1 MFSSSKVFRYTV
13 VAQKTWY
20 TIDKQPHCP
29 EQMLIYHLRLWPSTE
44 YRIAGKFS
52 LVQIFVYLA
61 KKPTE
66 WIFVCFNFAYQSYK
80 TTPMPTAYIAAWW
93 SRSRF
98 MIKPFSFYFDCTTDQ
113 ESLGRQAAQRFG
125 KTLAARI
132 QSSCVARSKFTQKFL
147 IAQIFVVFIFAC
159 GTRMRNMW
167 KSAPCKNFPLYSIC
181 FSSPKTFMRT
191 CTCQQMH
198 EKRFLGSRTASTF
211 HSSLNMHCVNQ
222 FLVWISCLWCLC
234 FNMNLEIFFFRC
246 IW

>member
-1 MFSSSKVFRYTV
+1 
-13 VAQKTWY
+13 
-20 TIDKQPHCP
+20 
-29 EQMLIYHLRLWPSTE
+29 MLIYHLRLWPSTE
-44 YRIAGKFS
+44 YRIAGKFRWCKFSYIWPKSPQNEFSYVLISHTRATRPHLCLRPTLQHGDLAPGLWSS
-52 LVQIFVYLA
+52 L
-61 KKPTE
+61 
-66 WIFVCFNFAYQSYK
+66 
-80 TTPMPTAYIAAWW
+80 
-93 SRSRF
+93 
-98 MIKPFSFYFDCTTDQ
+98 FSFYFDCTTDQ

-132 QSSCVARSKFTQKFL
+132 QSSPCVARSKFTQKFL

-159 GTRMRNMW
+159 RTRMWNMW
-167 KSAPCKNFPLYSIC
+167 KSAPCENFPLYGIC